1 MKKKLIAAVAS
12 IFCFGCSAS
21 APEQAW
27 KTITAEQT
35 QELMETETDYIV
47 LDVRTQDEYNSGHI
61 PQAICL
67 PYDSISEENTSEFR
81 IDQLILVYCRSG
93 NRSKKAC
100 ATLSDLG
107 FENVVDF
114 GGISEWPGTIVK

>member
-35 QELMETETDYIV
+35 QELMETETDYII
-47 LDVRTQDEYNSGHI
+47 LDVRTEDEYNTGHV
-61 PQAICL
+61 PKAICL
-67 PYDSISEENTSEFR
+67 PYDAIDQETTSDFR
-81 IDQLILVYCRSG
+81 TDQLILVYCRSG

-100 ATLSDLG
+100 ALLTDLG
-107 FENVVDF
+107 FTNVVDF
-114 GGISEWPGTIVK
+114 GGISDWKGNIVK